1 MLRICRKCGK
11 EYTSY
16 PESSLCPTC
25 VAEAKKTTLRTRYCR
40 TCGASF
46 AGGPRAWYCPN
57 CRKERERERNR
68 RHKRNGPAR
77 LLGSIDQ
84 CIVCGGDYV
93 VSSGLQKYCPACAP
107 AEYKAID
114 NAQSKAWNAAHIN
127 PDDRRILRQSHAAE
141 IQCAVCGK
149 AFVPTSAAITC
160 SKACSGA
167 LAKTRNSVYHKT
179 HRPELRAKKRDQA
192 KARLDAMTDEER
204 EAYRLEKNRR
214 ARENYRK
221 RKERAEAE
229 AKKDT

>member
-25 VAEAKKTTLRTRYCR
+25 VAEAKKTTLRTRVCR
-40 TCGASF
+40 TCGTSF
-46 AGGPRAWYCPN
+46 QGGPRAWYCPS
-57 CRKERERERNR
+57 CRKEREQERNR

-84 CIVCGGDYV
+84 CVVCGGDYV

-107 AEYKAID
+107 AEYKALD
-114 NAQSKAWNAAHIN
+114 NAQSRAWNAAHLN
-127 PDDRRILRQSHAAE
+127 PDDRRILRQTHAAE
-141 IQCAVCGK
+141 IQCVVCGK
-149 AFVPTSAAITC
+149 AFVPTSSAITC
-160 SKACSGA
+160 SKACSAA
-167 LAKTRNSVYHKT
+167 LGKARNSTYHKT

-204 EAYRLEKNRR
+204 EAYRVETNRR

-229 AKKDT
+229 AKNDT